1 MKIKNPFKKK
11 NKYASPYYGSNGAL
25 FNSSAVPLRLEQQPE
40 QEAKQKIKASQLPP
54 PPDPRP
60 TEPDWE
66 QRRFELVSRLMCQE
80 RRSVILGKLQA
91 TPKQIANYARV
102 QADAV
107 VKELMNHPMKTSD
120 DTGREGHDE

>member
-1 MKIKNPFKKK
+1 MEFKNPFKRK
-11 NKYASPYYGSNGAL
+11 NYASPYYGKGNRAL
-25 FNSSAVPLRLEQQPE
+25 FTSPPMIPQQETAAPIE
-40 QEAKQKIKASQLPP
+40 RPKPVAPAPKE
-54 PPDPRP
+54 P

-107 VKELMNHPMKTSD
+107 VKELQTHPFKS
-120 DTGREGHDE
+120 HDEEADKADV

>member
-1 MKIKNPFKKK
+1 MLKFKNPFKRK
-11 NKYASPYYGSNGAL
+11 NYASPYYGKGNRAL
-25 FNSSAVPLRLEQQPE
+25 FTSPPMIPQQETAAPIE
-40 QEAKQKIKASQLPP
+40 KPKPVAPAPKE
-54 PPDPRP
+54 P

-91 TPKQIANYARV
+91 TPNQIANYARV

-107 VKELMNHPMKTSD
+107 VKELQTHPFKS
-120 DTGREGHDE
+120 HDEEADKADV

>member
-1 MKIKNPFKKK
+1 MKFKNPFKRK
-11 NKYASPYYGSNGAL
+11 NYASPYYGKGNRAL
-25 FNSSAVPLRLEQQPE
+25 FTSPPMIPQQETAAPIE
-40 QEAKQKIKASQLPP
+40 KPKPVAPAPKE
-54 PPDPRP
+54 P

-120 DTGREGHDE
+120 DTGTEGHDE

>member
-1 MKIKNPFKKK
+1 MKIKNPFRKK

-25 FNSSAVPLRLEQQPE
+25 FNSSAVPLRLEQQSE

-54 PPDPRP
+54 PPDQRP

-107 VKELMNHPMKTSD
+107 VKELQTHPYKSD
-120 DTGREGHDE
+120 DDEAGEKTDV

>member
-1 MKIKNPFKKK
+1 MKFKNPFKRK
-11 NKYASPYYGSNGAL
+11 NYASPYYGKGNRAL
-25 FNSSAVPLRLEQQPE
+25 FTSPPMIPQQETAAPIE
-40 QEAKQKIKASQLPP
+40 KPKPVAPAPKE
-54 PPDPRP
+54 P

-107 VKELMNHPMKTSD
+107 VKELMNHQMKTSD

>member
-1 MKIKNPFKKK
+1 MKLKNPFRKK
-11 NKYASPYYGSNGAL
+11 NKYASPYYGGSGAL
-25 FNSSAVPLRLEQQPE
+25 FNSSAVPLRLEQQSE

-80 RRSVILGKLQA
+80 RSSVILGKLQA

-107 VKELMNHPMKTSD
+107 VKELQTHPFKS
-120 DTGREGHDE
+120 HDEEADKADV

>member
-1 MKIKNPFKKK
+1 MKVKNPFRKK
-11 NKYASPYYGSNGAL
+11 NKYASPYYGGNGAL
-25 FNSSAVPLRLEQQPE
+25 FHGTNVPLRPFEEKKEEKTITEPVPVK
-40 QEAKQKIKASQLPP
+40 AKPA
-54 PPDPRP
+54 
-60 TEPDWE
+60 EPDWE

-120 DTGREGHDE
+120 DTGTEGHDE

>member
-1 MKIKNPFKKK
+1 MWNPFKRK
-11 NKYASPYYGSNGAL
+11 NYASPYYGKGNRAL
-25 FNSSAVPLRLEQQPE
+25 FTSPMPPMPLDQPQQVKTNNSHLPE
-40 QEAKQKIKASQLPP
+40 PSNVPP
-54 PPDPRP
+54 PPKPA
-60 TEPDWE
+60 EPDWE

-120 DTGREGHDE
+120 DTGTEGHDE

>member
-1 MKIKNPFKKK
+1 MKFKNPFKRK
-11 NKYASPYYGSNGAL
+11 NYASPYYGKGNRAL
-25 FNSSAVPLRLEQQPE
+25 FTSPPMIPQQETAAPIE
-40 QEAKQKIKASQLPP
+40 RPKPVAPAPKE
-54 PPDPRP
+54 P

-120 DTGREGHDE
+120 DTGTEGHDE

>member
-1 MKIKNPFKKK
+1 MKFKNPFKRK
-11 NKYASPYYGSNGAL
+11 NYASPYYGKGNRAL
-25 FNSSAVPLRLEQQPE
+25 FTSPPMIPQQETAAPIE
-40 QEAKQKIKASQLPP
+40 RPKPVAPAPKE
-54 PPDPRP
+54 P

-66 QRRFELVSRLMCQE
+66 QRRFELVSMLMCQE

-107 VKELMNHPMKTSD
+107 VKELQTHPYKSD
-120 DTGREGHDE
+120 DDEAGEKTDV

>member
-1 MKIKNPFKKK
+1 MKFKNPFKRK
-11 NKYASPYYGSNGAL
+11 NYASPYYGKGNRAL
-25 FNSSAVPLRLEQQPE
+25 FTSPPMIPQQSTAAPIE
-40 QEAKQKIKASQLPP
+40 KPKPVAPAPKE
-54 PPDPRP
+54 P

-107 VKELMNHPMKTSD
+107 VKELQTHPYQS
-120 DTGREGHDE
+120 HDADRGTEKADE

>member
-1 MKIKNPFKKK
+1 MKFKNPFKRK
-11 NKYASPYYGSNGAL
+11 NYASPYYGKGNRAL
-25 FNSSAVPLRLEQQPE
+25 FTSPPMIPQQETAAPIE
-40 QEAKQKIKASQLPP
+40 KPKPVAPAPKEPA
-54 PPDPRP
+54 
-60 TEPDWE
+60 EPDWE

-107 VKELMNHPMKTSD
+107 VKELQTHPFKS
-120 DTGREGHDE
+120 HDEEADKADV